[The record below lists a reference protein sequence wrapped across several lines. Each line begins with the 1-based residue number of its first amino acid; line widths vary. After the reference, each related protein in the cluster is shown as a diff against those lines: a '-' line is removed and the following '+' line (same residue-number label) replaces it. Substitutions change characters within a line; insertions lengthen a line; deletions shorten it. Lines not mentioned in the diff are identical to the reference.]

1 MKIFIISGQQE
12 DNKRW
17 NEHHDDMMT
26 KGLPAIRIIK
36 QPKGKVDLQ
45 GEYPSV
51 DYDVVE
57 RLKKLLCDELE
68 KDEWCHTGQDGFTL
82 SGVSPEVAEA
92 LAVRTF
98 NLLTSGDSAYRRYT
112 ASEVASLARPSQ
124 QGSASC

>member
-1 MKIFIISGQQE
+1 MMIPFTHSTQLG
-12 DNKRW
+12 DNSW
-17 NEHHDDMMT
+17 NKYYTSMMA

-36 QPKGKVDLQ
+36 QSKYKVELQ

-51 DYDVVE
+51 DTEVEE
-57 RLKKLLCDELE
+57 RLNKLLCDGLE
-68 KDEWCHTGQDGFTL
+68 KDEWYRAGQDGFTL

-112 ASEVASLARPSQ
+112 ANEVASLARPSQ
-124 QGSASC
+124 